1 MLTFKNEDAHA
12 VVQKQL
18 GGAAA
23 DEIKGLDFLPF
34 PDLEQGVRDDIAYLK
49 ASKAVPET
57 VKITGWVY
65 QVETGKVVP
74 VQ

>member
-12 VVQKQL
+12 AVKKQA
-18 GGAAA
+18 GDAAA

-34 PDLEQGVRDDIAYLK
+34 PDLEQGVKDDIAFLK
-49 ASKAVPET
+49 SSKAVPDSI
-57 VKITGWVY
+57 KITGWVY
-65 QVETGKVVP
+65 EVETGKVVP